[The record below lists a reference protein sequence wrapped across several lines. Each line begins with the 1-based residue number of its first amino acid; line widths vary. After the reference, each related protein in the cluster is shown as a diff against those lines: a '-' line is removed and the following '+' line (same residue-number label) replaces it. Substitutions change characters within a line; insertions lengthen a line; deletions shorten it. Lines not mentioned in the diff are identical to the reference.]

1 MRARPHLTA
10 IRVALLALGL
20 ALSAAACAH
29 DYAVENRDTP
39 VHVWITAPDFDA
51 TGGTFTA
58 LVYVGGQKAVEGPIT
73 FEPGKPTIALPSIHL
88 RTGTVP
94 VSAVL
99 FDGAVTATES
109 VGIEQE
115 SWVQIVV
122 RGKTATIRATE
133 EQPSPR
139 GR

>member
-1 MRARPHLTA
+1 MRLRPRLAA
-10 IRVALLALGL
+10 IRAPILLLGL
-20 ALSAAACAH
+20 SLFAPACAH
-29 DYAVENRDTP
+29 DYTVENRDTP

-51 TGGTFTA
+51 KGGTFTA

-73 FEPGKPTIALPSIHL
+73 FEPGKPTVALPSIHL

-99 FDGAVTATES
+99 FDGAVSVTEN

>member
-1 MRARPHLTA
+1 L
-10 IRVALLALGL
+10 ALLRRLAGRL
-20 ALSAAACAH
+20 ALLLVPALAASACAH
-29 DYAVENRDTP
+29 DYVVENRDTP
-39 VHVWITAPDFDA
+39 VHVWISVPEFEAQ
-51 TGGTFTA
+51 GGTLSA
-58 LVYVGGQKAVEGPIT
+58 LVYVGGQKVVDGVIN
-73 FEPGKPTIALPSIHL
+73 FSPGKPTVVLPSVHL

-99 FDGAVTATES
+99 FDGAVSATEN

-133 EQPSPR
+133 EQPNPR
-139 GR
+139 CR

>member
-1 MRARPHLTA
+1 MRLRPRLTS
-10 IRVALLALGL
+10 IRVALLLLGL
-20 ALSAAACAH
+20 SLFAPACAH

-39 VHVWITAPDFDA
+39 VHVWITAPDFEA
-51 TGGTFTA
+51 SGGTLTA

-73 FEPGKPTIALPSIHL
+73 FAAGKPTVALPSVHL

-94 VSAVL
+94 ISAVL
-99 FDGAVTATES
+99 FDGAVSVTEN
-109 VGIEQE
+109 VGLEQE
-115 SWVQIVV
+115 SWVQILV
-122 RGKTATIRATE
+122 RGKTASIRVTE